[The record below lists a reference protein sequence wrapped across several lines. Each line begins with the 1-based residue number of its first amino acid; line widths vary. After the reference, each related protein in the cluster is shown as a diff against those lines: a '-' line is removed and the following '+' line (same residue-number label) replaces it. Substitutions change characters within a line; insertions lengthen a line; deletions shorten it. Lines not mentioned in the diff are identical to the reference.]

1 MPDKTEQKVTNE
13 AAVAEPEKKRERA
26 QTIRRVVLDSSSPSV
41 RSIVR
46 VVVITLVILAIFDFF
61 KGIISSLTSLFF
73 MLVLAIFF
81 AYLINP
87 LVRLIRE
94 PFKARGLGQFMPRAL
109 AIAISYLLVFTILGV
124 GISYIAP
131 RIGIQAQTFATNVPT
146 YTTSLQSSLN
156 DFNRRLD
163 RMRISDDAQKQINDR
178 INTSLSEAGA
188 YLTTLVGVI
197 ALGLAL
203 YSPWLILVPIL
214 SFFFLKDA
222 DLFRVTVLRFIPA
235 GSWRGRVESVILD
248 VNNTLAAYARAQLIS
263 CVLIGAVCTVG
274 FYILG
279 NNYALLLGILA
290 GIFEFVPLI
299 GPLAIGIIATTVAGF
314 ESGAQALQTAIFLA
328 VFRVIHDYV
337 TYPRIVREGIHLHP
351 LAIILSVL
359 AGEQVAGIQGVF
371 IAIPIVSLLTV
382 IYKHVLQHSGNQGLL
397 DGLLEPQKAEE
408 KA

>member
-1 MPDKTEQKVTNE
+1 MSEKEKITVNP
-13 AAVAEPEKKRERA
+13 PEKKRERS

-46 VVVITLVILAIFDFF
+46 VVIITLIILAVFDFF
-61 KGIISSLTSLFF
+61 KNIISSLTSLFF
-73 MLVLAIFF
+73 MLVLAVFL

-87 LVRLIRE
+87 LVKLIRE
-94 PFKARGLGQFMPRAL
+94 PFKAKNLGKLMPRAL
-109 AIAISYLLVFTILGV
+109 AIAISYLLVFTVLGI
-124 GISYIAP
+124 GIAYLAP
-131 RIGIQAQTFATNVPT
+131 RIAEQSRTFATNVPN
-146 YTTSLQSSLN
+146 YTTSLQNSLN

-163 RMRISDDAQKQINDR
+163 RMRISDAAQKQINDK
-178 INTSLSEAGA
+178 INSFLSEAGN
-188 YLTTLVGVI
+188 YLTTLAGAI
-197 ALGLAL
+197 AISLVL
-203 YSPWLILVPIL
+203 YTPWFILVPIL

-222 DLFRVTVLRFIPA
+222 DLFRIGVLRFFPS
-235 GSWRGRVESVILD
+235 GRWRVRVDSVMLD

-263 CVLIGAVCTVG
+263 CVLIGTICTIG

-299 GPLAIGIIATTVAGF
+299 GPLAIGIIATTVGGF
-314 ESGAQALQTAIFLA
+314 ESSSQALWTAAFLA
-328 VFRVIHDYV
+328 VFRIIHDYV

-371 IAIPIVSLLTV
+371 IAIPIVSLATV
-382 IYKHVLQHSGNQGLL
+382 IYRHILQHSGNQGLL
-397 DGLLEPQKAEE
+397 DGILETKEPTAKV
-408 KA
+408 

>member
-1 MPDKTEQKVTNE
+1 MSENE
-13 AAVAEPEKKRERA
+13 KITVNPPENKRERS

-46 VVVITLVILAIFDFF
+46 VVIITLIILAVFDFF
-61 KGIISSLTSLFF
+61 KNIISSLTSLFF
-73 MLVLAIFF
+73 MLVLAVFL

-87 LVRLIRE
+87 LVKLIRE
-94 PFKARGLGQFMPRAL
+94 PFKAKNLGKLMPRAL
-109 AIAISYLLVFTILGV
+109 AIAISYLLVFTVLGI
-124 GISYIAP
+124 GIAYLAP
-131 RIGIQAQTFATNVPT
+131 RIAEQARTFATNVPN
-146 YTTSLQSSLN
+146 YTTSLQNSLN

-163 RMRISDDAQKQINDR
+163 RMRISDAAQKQINDK
-178 INTSLSEAGA
+178 INSFLSEAGN
-188 YLTTLVGVI
+188 YLTTLAGAI
-197 ALGLAL
+197 AINLVL
-203 YSPWLILVPIL
+203 YTPWFILVPIL

-222 DLFRVTVLRFIPA
+222 DLFRIGVLRFFPS
-235 GSWRGRVESVILD
+235 GRWRVRVDSVMLD

-263 CVLIGAVCTVG
+263 CVLIGTVCTIG

-299 GPLAIGIIATTVAGF
+299 GPLAIGIIATTVGGF
-314 ESGAQALQTAIFLA
+314 ESGSQALWTGIFLA
-328 VFRVIHDYV
+328 VFRIIHDYV

-371 IAIPIVSLLTV
+371 IAIPIVSLATV
-382 IYKHVLQHSGNQGLL
+382 IYRHILQHSGNQGLL
-397 DGLLEPQKAEE
+397 DGILETKEPTAKV
-408 KA
+408 